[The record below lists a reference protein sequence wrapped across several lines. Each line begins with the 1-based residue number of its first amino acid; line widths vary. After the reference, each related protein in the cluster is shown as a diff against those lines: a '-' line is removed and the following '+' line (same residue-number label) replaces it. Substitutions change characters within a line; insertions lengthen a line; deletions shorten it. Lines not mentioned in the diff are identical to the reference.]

1 MVFHL
6 PQEDLG
12 VSSHLRRGERTHP
25 RAHSESA
32 AEPVTQEIGHS
43 KVKGLFQAL
52 G

>member
-12 VSSHLRRGERTHP
+12 ISSHLRRREGTHP
-25 RAHSESA
+25 RAHSKSA
-32 AEPVTQEIGHS
+32 AEPVTQETGHS
-43 KVKGLFQAL
+43 QVKGLFQAL